1 MPPATAL
8 RGLFARGGEGSWVLG
23 GRRALRRPIA
33 LDGEEV
39 VASGGT
45 EGAVSGLTRA
55 GQQEGNDGSC
65 RQRLGS
71 GADLGFRLPAEQLV
85 AQEEGHGCAGC
96 EGNNLRANLGDG
108 YGGDQNAFEARDEI
122 GGRKEKREA
131 LEPYRQH
138 RQGQG
143 GSGKKQEGRPENL
156 IDDLRFL
163 GAVGDAGDDQPERGK
178 GDNSQGNEEKNAAEV
193 SPLVH
198 VENPAGKGE
207 FDSHGRQ
214 RQNVVGED
222 AGGEH
227 GTRPNRRNA
236 EAPQDALFAESH
248 ELDAQSPEAAHDGD
262 GQNGGQDVRH
272 RGDIAAGKEAQKQEQ
287 EDHRENQAG
296 KDEGAIAQ
304 RQPHADLG

>member
-8 RGLFARGGEGSWVLG
+8 RGLFARSGKCAWALG
-23 GRRALRRPIA
+23 GRRALHRGIA
-33 LDGEEV
+33 VDGEEV
-39 VASGGT
+39 VAGGGT
-45 EGAVSGLTRA
+45 QAAVSGLPQA
-55 GQQEGNDGSC
+55 EQQEGNDSSY

-71 GADLGFRLPAEQLV
+71 GADLGFRLPAEKLL

-96 EGNNLRANLGDG
+96 EGNNLRANLGDA
-108 YGGDQNAFEARDEI
+108 YAGDHNALEARDEI

-163 GAVGDAGDDQPERGK
+163 GAVGDGGDDQPERGK

-198 VENPAGKGE
+198 VENPA
-207 FDSHGRQ
+207 
-214 RQNVVGED
+214 
-222 AGGEH
+222 
-227 GTRPNRRNA
+227 
-236 EAPQDALFAESH
+236 
-248 ELDAQSPEAAHDGD
+248 
-262 GQNGGQDVRH
+262 
-272 RGDIAAGKEAQKQEQ
+272 
-287 EDHRENQAG
+287 
-296 KDEGAIAQ
+296 
-304 RQPHADLG
+304 